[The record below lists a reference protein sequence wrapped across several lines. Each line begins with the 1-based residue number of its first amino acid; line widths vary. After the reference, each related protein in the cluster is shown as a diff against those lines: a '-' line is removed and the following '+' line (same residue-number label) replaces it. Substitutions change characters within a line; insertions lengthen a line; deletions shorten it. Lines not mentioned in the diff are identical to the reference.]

1 MLARQQGILTR
12 LTRTTHYAIQKSRQ
26 ENERQDRHANTGR
39 GSADLMWAPRL
50 DLQSVLAMSASQ
62 LRLHDATTS
71 SENGGRGQMGWA
83 RHRYHA
89 SDRKSVAVFF
99 LVCALPLQLL
109 GRVHVRP
116 CASCSSAR
124 VCADVI
130 E

>member
-1 MLARQQGILTR
+1 MIFLSSGGDRSCER
-12 LTRTTHYAIQKSRQ
+12 WQKSVPGIVVGGNGTNSRD
-26 ENERQDRHANTGR
+26 EPGHGGISGIRE
-39 GSADLMWAPRL
+39 
-50 DLQSVLAMSASQ
+50 SVFAMSASQ

-109 GRVHVRP
+109 GRVHVRL
-116 CASCSSAR
+116 CASCLSAR